1 MSAKLSWVEEEQD
14 GVSSHE
20 TTRAT
25 ADFGN
30 NAFRRRTLA
39 LVLDQQRIRAAF
51 DEWERWKKANST
63 TGAMMVSTA
72 SST

>member
-1 MSAKLSWVEEEQD
+1 MSAKLSRWEGEK
-14 GVSSHE
+14 GGFSSPA
-20 TTRAT
+20 TTHAI

-51 DEWERWKKANST
+51 EEWERWKR
-63 TGAMMVSTA
+63 A
-72 SST
+72 SPVGRKMTR